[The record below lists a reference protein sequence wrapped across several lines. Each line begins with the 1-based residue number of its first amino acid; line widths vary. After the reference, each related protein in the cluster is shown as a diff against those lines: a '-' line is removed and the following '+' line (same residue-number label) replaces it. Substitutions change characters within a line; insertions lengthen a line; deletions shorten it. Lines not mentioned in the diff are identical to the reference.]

1 MNFKKGS
8 IEINGILKMMQE
20 KEKLDLKITR
30 GYINGNA
37 RLDIVCPITKIV
49 KTWMV
54 FLLEGRWRG
63 EKERDFSDEF
73 MCFF

>member
-1 MNFKKGS
+1 MNFKKSS

-37 RLDIVCPITKIV
+37 RLDIVCPITKII

-54 FLLEGRWRG
+54 FFFGRKG
-63 EKERDFSDEF
+63 ERRERERLQ
-73 MCFF
+73 